1 MPWKG
6 ERGFLDRAMLERA
19 LGNLLEPT
27 YYLAGPPGMVEALKK
42 MVLEAGV
49 PQEHVRT
56 DEFFGY

>member
-1 MPWKG
+1 VG
-6 ERGFLDRAMLERA
+6 D
-19 LGNLLEPT
+19 LLAPT

-49 PQEHVRT
+49 PEDRIRT